1 MVMLDKNLLLTRLED
16 IDKPLEK
23 ISPLSKLTYQEFL
36 NDTTAQDIVEYNLF
50 QIINHLITI
59 TQHIVVDEDYGLP
72 QTSYEASQILFDK
85 GILGSADLDL
95 MKKMIGFRNIVG
107 HNYLNINKEVVY
119 FILTSGQQNIR
130 KILSHIII
138 KFL

>member
-1 MVMLDKNLLLTRLED
+1 MLDRNLLLTRLEE
-16 IDKPLEK
+16 IDKHLEK
-23 ISPLSKLTYQEFL
+23 ISPLSELTYQEFL

-59 TQHIVVDEDYGLP
+59 TQHIVVDEDYGFP

-85 GILGSADLDL
+85 KLLDSNDLDI

-107 HNYLNINKEVVY
+107 HNYT
-119 FILTSGQQNIR
+119 ILTLTKRSST
-130 KILSHIII
+130 L
-138 KFL
+138 F